1 LSFPKGIC
9 VSQIVVAAP
18 MSTLIQIID
27 SAVASSV
34 LRAGAHLACR
44 PGCSQCCH
52 GVFEISATDAARLR
66 QGLSL
71 AEPGKAARLRS
82 RIAEARQH
90 LKPFFPG
97 EPSTG
102 VLADDPDVIERFEE
116 WANAD
121 ACPVLDPAA
130 QTCDLYEHRPILCRT
145 FGPPIRN
152 VHDDLDAGLAI
163 CDLCFNEASDQ
174 QIAAAEM
181 DSSFRP
187 REEREDV
194 LFTEANPESGP
205 TIIAFA
211 FNSL

>member
-1 LSFPKGIC
+1 MP
-9 VSQIVVAAP
+9 
-18 MSTLIQIID
+18 TLIQIVN
-27 SAVASSV
+27 SALASAV
-34 LRAGAHLACR
+34 LRAGAHLACH

-71 AEPGKAARLRS
+71 ADSGKSARLRA
-82 RIAEARQH
+82 RVTGARQH
-90 LKPFFPG
+90 LAPFFPG
-97 EPSTG
+97 DPSTG
-102 VLADDPDVIERFEE
+102 LLAHDPDAIERFEE

-121 ACPVLDPAA
+121 TCPVLDPAT

-152 VHDDLDAGLAI
+152 VHNDVDAGLAI
-163 CDLCFNEASDQ
+163 CDLCFIEASDQ
-174 QIAAAEM
+174 QIAAGEM

-187 REEREDV
+187 REEHEDQ
-194 LFTEANPESGP
+194 LFTNGNLGSGP

-211 FNSL
+211 FDSL